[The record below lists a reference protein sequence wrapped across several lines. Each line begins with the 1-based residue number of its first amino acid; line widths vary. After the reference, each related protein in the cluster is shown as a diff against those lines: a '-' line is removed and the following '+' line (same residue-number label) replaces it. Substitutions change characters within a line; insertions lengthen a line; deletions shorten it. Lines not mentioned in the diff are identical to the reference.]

1 MDSKK
6 EAKVKSSRLMKF
18 YPAVFITILVVVM
31 VSLIAFTN
39 NLTWPKIRVLVD
51 QKTLEL
57 LREIFPETSYFVFN
71 EDTGVYTTYD
81 DSEHV
86 VGYAF
91 YGSSKGYRGNIYVL
105 VGLKD
110 RETIKDIIVVS
121 HHEDWQYWVQL
132 RTKNFFDQ
140 FINLKIE
147 ACYLNEKFFKVEGK
161 EVRNVT
167 GATASCAAVVEAVRE
182 AALEKIK
189 YIK

>member
-1 MDSKK
+1 M
-6 EAKVKSSRLMKF
+6 KSSRLMKF

-39 NLTWPKIRVLVD
+39 NLTYSKIRVQVD
-51 QKTLEL
+51 QETLEL
-57 LREIFPETSYFVFN
+57 LREIFPEASYFVFN
-71 EDTGVYTTYD
+71 KDIGVYTIYD
-81 DSEHV
+81 DSGHV

-91 YGSSKGYRGNIYVL
+91 YGSSEGYRSDIVVL

-121 HHEDWQYWVQL
+121 HHEDLLYWRKMVTQ
-132 RTKNFFDQ
+132 NFFDQ

-147 ACYLNEKFFKVEGK
+147 NCYLNERFVKIEGK

-167 GATASCAAVVEAVRE
+167 GATVSCTAVVDAVK
-182 AALEKIK
+182 AALEKLK
-189 YIK
+189 FME